1 MARKLVYFLVAVTAA
16 SAVTLFAQEDGA
28 KASEGTLI
36 ISKRTYPLR
45 HVFAYEATVGGD
57 EEIAVVLSGQKVS
70 SEQLEKARKEEE
82 EGYDGRFSEP
92 FLKLLFDK
100 SGKLKRWSAQA
111 GGNTLSKGSSGTN
124 GAIKQQD
131 GRVSGKAS
139 LPIETEG
146 MFPSGFDA
154 HFDVALVKAGES
166 LADSTGKK
174 QGPAANVKPTVSGVF
189 KGNGKDAKLAYVSAR
204 WGKPSDGKTG
214 IVLVFT
220 QKDHFKDK
228 KPDFDALFGKFG
240 GALVVSLHEDGS
252 IYGCEVV
259 HTALKKQSFSSVGSV
274 ESTDFAYE
282 NGKVVGRLTT
292 NGPKTFFDET
302 WEIDLNFTA
311 PLGEIPK
318 EVRPAKS
325 EESAEGNKPGKPEE
339 SSPSTEA
346 HDESASQ
353 PEAAKIKARELALT
367 KDATDVQY
375 QSVTGGILFKSKSNV
390 KSVCAELARNLKAQ
404 GWSTSGMDMVQ
415 PTSSIL
421 RRKRGPATLTIFVKP
436 ATGGSAVTIFTE
448 GLAWE

>member
-1 MARKLVYFLVAVTAA
+1 MAKKLVCFLVAVTAA
-16 SAVTLFAQEDGA
+16 SAVTLFAQENGA

-92 FLKLLFDK
+92 FLRLLFDK
-100 SGKLKRWSAQA
+100 SGKLNSWSAQA
-111 GGNTLSKGSSGTN
+111 GGTTLSKGSSGTT
-124 GAIKQQD
+124 GEIKQQD

-139 LPIETEG
+139 LPTETEG

-154 HFDVALVKAGES
+154 HFDVAVVKAGES
-166 LADSTGKK
+166 LPDTSGKK

-189 KGNGKDAKLAYVSAR
+189 KGNGKDAKLAHVSAH
-204 WGKPSDGKTG
+204 WGEPFDGKPG
-214 IVLVFT
+214 IVLVFSE
-220 QKDHFKDK
+220 KDHSKDK
-228 KPDFDALFGKFG
+228 KPDFDAPFGKFG
-240 GALVVSLHEDGS
+240 SALVVSLHEDGS

-259 HTALKKQSFSSVGSV
+259 HTALKKQSFTSIGSV
-274 ESTDFAYE
+274 EATDFAYE
-282 NGKVVGRLTT
+282 NGKVEGRLTT
-292 NGPKTFFDET
+292 NGPKTFFDDT
-302 WEIDLNFTA
+302 WEIDLKFVA

-318 EVRPAKS
+318 ELQPAKS
-325 EESAEGNKPGKPEE
+325 EESAEENKPANTEE
-339 SSPSTEA
+339 TSPSTESTE
-346 HDESASQ
+346 ESASE
-353 PEAAKIKARELALT
+353 PEAAKIKAKDLALT

-404 GWSTSGMDMVQ
+404 GWSSSGMDMIQ
-415 PTSSIL
+415 PASSIL

-436 ATGGSAVTIFTE
+436 ASGGSAVSMFTE